1 MDVKLHTEKDE
12 EELDLF
18 VSSLYSQLLTA
29 AR

>member
-1 MDVKLHTEKDE
+1 MDVKLHTENDQ

-18 VSSLYSQLLTA
+18 MSSLYSQLLTA